1 MPTALYSVA
10 YVDGTSLIAARA
22 DGVIRVTTAKST
34 GTSGQE
40 ISETKDFYYNAVG
53 IVDFDKERQP
63 VLKWSIGDV

>member
-10 YVDGTSLIAARA
+10 YVNGTSLIAARA
-22 DGVIRVTTAKST
+22 DAVIRVTTAEST

-63 VLKWSIGDV
+63 VLKWSI

>member
-1 MPTALYSVA
+1 M
-10 YVDGTSLIAARA
+10 
-22 DGVIRVTTAKST
+22 GVIRVTTAKST